1 MENSCRTNWRS
12 KTRGRLLT
20 SRHGWSEGNGRERDG
35 MIDRWVL
42 LLTAWVGLVFTGCGT
57 TAQRVAME
65 QLLVSDAVDQA
76 VGQIDFSPLRGR
88 DVFLDP
94 EYVRTVRP
102 LGFVNSDY
110 VLSTLRHQ
118 IVASGCHL
126 KDRREDAEVIIEP
139 RVGSLGTDDYNIVYG
154 LPRSEASAIAGA
166 AMNTGISLPAVP
178 EIAVGKSEYR
188 QGFAKLTVF
197 AYRADDRTVVWQSG
211 VAKST
216 ATSRDTWVMGAGPFQ
231 KGTIYRDKKLG
242 GYSRLANVWGSSIPV
257 TPTPSYLV
265 ARDYPSNLQAEQA
278 VGESAVASDRA
289 SGGPA
294 TATAAP
300 SPEAAN
306 LAANGAPGSPV
317 SGSGNAGQAGLI
329 ELVPMPPPQAAVP
342 VPGARTATPL
352 MPLEMGQPQRR

>member
-1 MENSCRTNWRS
+1 M
-12 KTRGRLLT
+12 GF
-20 SRHGWSEGNGRERDG
+20 GRENDC
-35 MIDRWVL
+35 MIERLIL
-42 LLTAWVGLVFTGCGT
+42 LLVVGVSLVTAGCGT

-76 VGQIDFSPLRGR
+76 VGQIDFSPLAGR

-118 IVASGCHL
+118 IVASGCQL
-126 KDRREDAEVIIEP
+126 KDRREDAEIIIEP

-154 LPRSEASAIAGA
+154 LPRSEASAILGA
-166 AMNTGISLPAVP
+166 ASSSGIALPAVP

-197 AYRADDRTVVWQSG
+197 AYRADDRSVVWQSG

-242 GYSRLANVWGSSIPV
+242 GYSRLANAWGPGSPV
-257 TPTPSYLV
+257 TATPPYLV
-265 ARDYPSNLQAEQA
+265 ARDYPNNLAPA
-278 VGESAVASDRA
+278 DVSDASSVAANDSSGVESA
-289 SGGPA
+289 
-294 TATAAP
+294 
-300 SPEAAN
+300 
-306 LAANGAPGSPV
+306 GAV
-317 SGSGNAGQAGLI
+317 SGADSETAGSGHDAAGNVATNAAGSAGTLI
-329 ELVPMPPPQAAVP
+329 QMVPLPPPQVSTPAA
-342 VPGARTATPL
+342 GARTATPL
-352 MPLEMGQPQRR
+352 LPRDMGQPQRR

>member
-1 MENSCRTNWRS
+1 MI
-12 KTRGRLLT
+12 
-20 SRHGWSEGNGRERDG
+20 ERF
-35 MIDRWVL
+35 IL
-42 LLTAWVGLVFTGCGT
+42 LLATGIVFVALGCGT
-57 TAQRVAME
+57 TAQRAAME

-76 VGQIDFSPLRGR
+76 VGQIDFSPLQGR

-118 IVASGCHL
+118 IVASGCFL
-126 KDRREDAEVIIEP
+126 KDRREDAEIIIEP

-166 AMNTGISLPAVP
+166 AMNTGISFPAVP

-197 AYRADDRTVVWQSG
+197 AYRADDRAVVWQSG

-242 GYSRLANVWGSSIPV
+242 GYSRLANVWGSSAPV
-257 TPTPSYLV
+257 TATPPYLV
-265 ARDYPSNLQAEQA
+265 ARDYPGNFQPEPVGGATA
-278 VGESAVASDRA
+278 VAGGDSSGGTGESAAEAAASD
-289 SGGPA
+289 
-294 TATAAP
+294 
-300 SPEAAN
+300 
-306 LAANGAPGSPV
+306 ANGV
-317 SGSGNAGQAGLI
+317 GSGIAGEASVEAGLI
-329 ELVPMPPPQAAVP
+329 EMVPLPPPQTIAP
-342 VPGARTATPL
+342 GSGARTATPL
-352 MPLEMGQPQRR
+352 LPREMGQPQRR

>member
-1 MENSCRTNWRS
+1 
-12 KTRGRLLT
+12 
-20 SRHGWSEGNGRERDG
+20 
-35 MIDRWVL
+35 MIKRWV
-42 LLTAWVGLVFTGCGT
+42 WLVMASGWLMAAGCGT
-57 TAQRVAME
+57 TAQRAAME

-76 VGQIDFSPLRGR
+76 VGQIDFSPLAGR

-118 IVASGCHL
+118 IVASGCRL
-126 KDRREDAEVIIEP
+126 KDRREDAEIIIEP

-166 AMNTGISLPAVP
+166 AMNTGISFPAVP

-197 AYRADDRTVVWQSG
+197 AYRTDDREVVWQSG

-242 GYSRLANVWGSSIPV
+242 GYSRLANAWGPGSPV
-257 TPTPSYLV
+257 TATPPYLV
-265 ARDYPSNLQAEQA
+265 ARDYPNNLAPADVSDASSVAANDSSA
-278 VGESAVASDRA
+278 VESA
-289 SGGPA
+289 
-294 TATAAP
+294 
-300 SPEAAN
+300 
-306 LAANGAPGSPV
+306 GAV
-317 SGSGNAGQAGLI
+317 SGADSEKLSSGHGVAGNVATNAAGSDGTLI
-329 ELVPMPPPQAAVP
+329 QMVPLPPPQVSTPAA
-342 VPGARTATPL
+342 GTRTATPL
-352 MPLEMGQPQRR
+352 LPRDMGQPQRR

>member
-1 MENSCRTNWRS
+1 
-12 KTRGRLLT
+12 
-20 SRHGWSEGNGRERDG
+20 
-35 MIDRWVL
+35 
-42 LLTAWVGLVFTGCGT
+42 
-57 TAQRVAME
+57 ME
-65 QLLVSDAVDQA
+65 QLLVSDAVDDA
-76 VGQIDFSPLRGR
+76 VGQIDFSPLKGR

-118 IVASGCHL
+118 IVASGCYL
-126 KDRREDAEVIIEP
+126 KDRREDAEIIIEP

-166 AMNTGISLPAVP
+166 AMNTGISFPAVP

-197 AYRADDRTVVWQSG
+197 AYRADDRAVVWQSG

-242 GYSRLANVWGSSIPV
+242 GYSRLANAWGSSVPITA
-257 TPTPSYLV
+257 TPPYLV
-265 ARDYPSNLQAEQA
+265 ARDYPGNLQPKPDA
-278 VGESAVASDRA
+278 GDTAVAETDS
-289 SGGPA
+289 SGGAGGQA
-294 TATAAP
+294 TGP
-300 SPEAAN
+300 
-306 LAANGAPGSPV
+306 
-317 SGSGNAGQAGLI
+317 SGSDVGLVQGGTLSDAGGDAGLV
-329 ELVPMPPPQAAVP
+329 EMVPMPPPQTNAPAP
-342 VPGARTATPL
+342 SNRTAIPL
-352 MPLEMGQPQRR
+352 LPREMGQPQRR